1 MTRMVF
7 CQRLKQE
14 LPGLDAPP
22 FPGAKGLEVFETVS
36 AKAWQDWQNMQ
47 TMLINEKQLNMMD
60 KESRKYLNNQR
71 DKFLAGEETDRA
83 EGYIAPEE

>member
-1 MTRMVF
+1 MTRTVY

-22 FPGAKGLEVFETVS
+22 FPGAKGHEVFENIS

-60 KESRKYLNNQR
+60 KDSRKYLNSQR
-71 DKFLAGEETDRA
+71 DLFLAGEETDSA
-83 EGYIAPEE
+83 EGYVAPEG

>member
-7 CQRLKQE
+7 CKRLKQE

-22 FPGAKGLEVFETVS
+22 FPGAKGVEVFEHVS
-36 AKAWQDWQNMQ
+36 VQAWQEWQNMQ
-47 TMLINEKQLNMMD
+47 TMLINEKALNMMD

-71 DKFLAGEETDRA
+71 DKFLAGEETDQA
-83 EGYIAPEE
+83 DGYIAPES